1 MNKSNIYQKEDL
13 DAAVRCM
20 RAGGIILYPTDT
32 VWGIGCD
39 ATNAEAV
46 AKIFALKQR
55 ADAKSMLVLVDGVPA
70 LERLIPEIPDA
81 AYDIVELS
89 VSPITIIYDDAMG
102 VAPSLIAEDGSLGV
116 RVTSEVFSRDLCR
129 AMRRPIV
136 STSANISGMPT
147 PAAFSAI
154 SEEIKSGVD
163 YIVQYRQDDKQ
174 TTPPS
179 SIIKLGR
186 GGEVKIIR

>member
-147 PAAFSAI
+147 PAVFSAI